1 MHGQRAPPPPA
12 ATTPEVDTDREQ
24 TPRSESGLPGWMRSV
39 TQCERPSGGWKPS
52 LNNTDQTYATNHD
65 ELHSRDDDDF
75 DDASSVSTT
84 VSSEMNTDP
93 LDTSLEACSFGS
105 FAVGS
110 RDTLGRRG
118 KARKSG
124 AARRRKAR
132 ARTDLA
138 LATFGREAAV
148 LASADAVVAARW
160 AVVAAVKAEVRAE
173 AEAKEVST
181 RTRRRARWAARRAAA
196 AARTAAMAA
205 RDERSVVFY
214 ILHFD
219 YKINMWAAGGLVR
232 CRSGR
237 RGVGNGRRRRERER
251 EERKRRQRVGV
262 ASGMARER
270 ERRMEL
276 AWWERQE
283 SKWAAANA
291 AEATAAKAAAAGVA
305 ARWWVRRQGAA
316 ARRRAT
322 GTTVVMAAAV
332 ATTAAATATVGAAPA
347 SLCRRAERVL
357 HSRLRHGGR
366 GMRLGGGGKRGWVT

>member
-1 MHGQRAPPPPA
+1 M
-12 ATTPEVDTDREQ
+12 
-24 TPRSESGLPGWMRSV
+24 PGWMRSV
-39 TQCERPSGGWKPS
+39 PVWKAVRRS
-52 LNNTDQTYATNHD
+52 EAIVFNTDQTYATNHD

-84 VSSEMNTDP
+84 VSSEMNAD

-105 FAVGS
+105 FAVGAQ
-110 RDTLGRRG
+110 DTAGKARRRG
-118 KARKSG
+118 KAKRSG
-124 AARRRKAR
+124 ADRRRRAR
-132 ARTDLA
+132 ARTDKA
-138 LATFGREAAV
+138 LAFFACEAAV
-148 LASADAVVAARW
+148 IAARRAVVAAT
-160 AVVAAVKAEVRAE
+160 KAEVQADAE
-173 AEAKEVST
+173 ARTVSL

-283 SKWAAANA
+283 RKWAAANA
-291 AEATAAKAAAAGVA
+291 AEAAALLTFES
-305 ARWWVRRQGAA
+305 WLCCL
-316 ARRRAT
+316 
-322 GTTVVMAAAV
+322 VV
-332 ATTAAATATVGAAPA
+332 GF
-347 SLCRRAERVL
+347 
-357 HSRLRHGGR
+357 
-366 GMRLGGGGKRGWVT
+366 